1 VEAKY
6 RSLTTERPVA
16 EGRFDDGAH
25 VMRSIGQHQKSLSDR
40 RHGRSGVEDP
50 APEIDAQGRVAR
62 LEGEVRVA
70 QFRDASGLGALAA
83 RVDTFEDD
91 EGTTTHHSS
100 VCVAA
105 IKAALDFSPWATAA
119 RLAVPVAFFAGDFLV
134 AFFAGFFVAFLT
146 ACGDDSTVRRCA
158 VRRVT
163 RRRDRGR
170 WSRGCRRD
178 EASR

>member
-1 VEAKY
+1 VSPGSKVKCAS
-6 RSLTTERPVA
+6 RSSAT
-16 EGRFDDGAH
+16 
-25 VMRSIGQHQKSLSDR
+25 R
-40 RHGRSGVEDP
+40 RAWCS
-50 APEIDAQGRVAR
+50 
-62 LEGEVRVA
+62 
-70 QFRDASGLGALAA
+70 AA

-146 ACGDDSTVRRCA
+146 ALRDDSTVRRCA

-163 RRRDRGR
+163 RRRDRGDGLGV
-170 WSRGCRRD
+170 SPRRSV
-178 EASR
+178 ALTSPSVT